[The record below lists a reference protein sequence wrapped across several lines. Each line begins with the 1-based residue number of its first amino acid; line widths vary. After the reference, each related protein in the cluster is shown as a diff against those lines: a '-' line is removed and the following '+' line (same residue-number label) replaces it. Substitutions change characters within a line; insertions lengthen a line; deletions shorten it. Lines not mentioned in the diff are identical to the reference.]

1 MSVTLTQTAAERVRG
16 YLASRGSGEGLRFGV
31 KTTGCSGYAYVVDL
45 ADRVGPEEHVFE
57 SHGVKVIVS
66 DQALELVDGTQI
78 DYRREGLNES
88 FHFDNPRV
96 KDSCGCG
103 ESFSV

>member
-1 MSVTLTQTAAERVRG
+1 MSVTLTETAAQRVRV
-16 YLASRGSGEGLRFGV
+16 YLKSRGSGGGLRFGV

-45 ADRVGPEEHVFE
+45 VDQVEPGDHVFE

-66 DQALELVDGTQI
+66 DESLKLVDGTEI
-78 DYRREGLNES
+78 DYRREGLNEA
-88 FHFDNPRV
+88 FHFQNPKV

>member
-1 MSVTLTQTAAERVRG
+1 MSVTLTETAAQRVQD
-16 YLASRGSGEGLRFGV
+16 YLKSRGSGEGLRFDV

-45 ADRVGPEEHVFE
+45 VDRIEPDDRVFE

-66 DQALELVDGTQI
+66 EKALSLVDGTEI
-78 DYRREGLNES
+78 DYRKEGLNEA
-88 FHFDNPRV
+88 FYFENPRV
-96 KDSCGCG
+96 KDTCGCG